1 MNIHQLVKEG
11 LILASDEGAD
21 VVIVLE
27 DESGDLVAY
36 VGNEGDYEET
46 DRADIDDEE
55 CDLTELCEYAEG
67 FLDEI
72 INVED
77 KGVIEG
83 ESEEV

>member
-21 VVIVLE
+21 VIIVLE
-27 DESGDLVAY
+27 DESGDLVAF
-36 VGNEGDYEET
+36 VGNEGDYEEM
-46 DRADIDDEE
+46 DRADIEDEE
-55 CDLTELCEYAEG
+55 CALDELCEYAEG
-67 FLDEI
+67 FLDEL

-83 ESEEV
+83 EAEEV